1 MNICLENLV
10 LLLLMQTDSLTFS
23 QPVMSLLSSVCLSL
37 ILTIFYKTNQQFLI
51 TKCWNIRLVFPCHI
65 ISNFELMYDNTE
77 LSKTVKIWR
86 NSHQH
91 SPTQQQQYDVVR
103 QSEQGWAGTHAWLV
117 QRLINTTL
125 TNDNSNI
132 TTVYICINLWNNV
145 ELSSQLQLI
154 VLCVLNVYTIA
165 ELTITK

>member
-91 SPTQQQQYDVVR
+91 SQHSSSSMMWCGQAVRAGLGGHSCLAGPESDQYNAHKWQQQYY
-103 QSEQGWAGTHAWLV
+103 
-117 QRLINTTL
+117 
-125 TNDNSNI
+125 NS
-132 TTVYICINLWNNV
+132 LHLHQFV
-145 ELSSQLQLI
+145 E
-154 VLCVLNVYTIA
+154 
-165 ELTITK
+165 